1 MKNELPT
8 IDIKGKDY
16 VMVKDRVIAFNES
29 YPKGSIVTELIKDD
43 DRVTM
48 KATITPDVDVPNR
61 IFTGYSQAVW
71 GEGMINKTSA
81 LENCET
87 SAVGRAL
94 GMMGIGVIESLASA
108 DEMNKAI
115 NDPRSGAKPVT
126 KAPVAPQPTQ
136 LTDGDDPFDGL
147 VQDFGGHEV
156 VSAAKENIC
165 NDCGSSFVPKPG
177 KEWARQCFSCWKL
190 ANPIKK

>member
-16 VMVKDRVIAFNES
+16 VMVKDRVIAFNETHLN
-29 YPKGSIVTELIKDD
+29 GSIFTELVENNE
-43 DRVTM
+43 RVTI
-48 KATITPDVDVPNR
+48 KATITPDVDKPTRV
-61 IFTGYSQAVW
+61 FTGYSQAVW

-108 DEMNKAI
+108 DEMHKAI
-115 NDPRSGAKPVT
+115 NDPRSASKPST
-126 KAPVAPQPTQ
+126 AQRVAPQASR
-136 LTDGDDPFDGL
+136 LTDADDPFEGI
-147 VQDFGGHEV
+147 VEEFGGREV
-156 VSAAKENIC
+156 IQQSQ
-165 NDCGSSFVPKPG
+165 GSHTCASCHTLYTPKVG
-177 KEWARQCFSCWKL
+177 TEKFSTVCVKCYI
-190 ANPIKK
+190 ASKK